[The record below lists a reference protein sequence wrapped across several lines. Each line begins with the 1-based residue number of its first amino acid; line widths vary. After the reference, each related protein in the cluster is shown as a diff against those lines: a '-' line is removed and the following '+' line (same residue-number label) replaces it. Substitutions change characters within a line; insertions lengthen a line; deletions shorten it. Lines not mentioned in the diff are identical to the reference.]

1 MRLEVRDN
9 GRGFLVNARRTKKT
23 FGLLG
28 MRERSLALGG
38 TLDITSTPGLG
49 TVVTVVIPLNETK
62 TENSDS

>member
-1 MRLEVRDN
+1 MN
-9 GRGFLVNARRTKKT
+9 GRGTKRT

-28 MRERSLALGG
+28 MRERALALGG

-49 TVVTVVIPLNETK
+49 TVVVVLIPLNENV